1 MEIESNE
8 FIVFFSCNESFR
20 ELYQLLYISIQIW
33 LFAKLICD
41 CDYQHEICVHTF
53 HKGTPTVT
61 RNPPWAMWPVLTE
74 AQSSIS
80 YHKKSHPRKSQKR
93 VCKSTLGL
101 QTLHFQILNNR
112 ANPKIQIKRIEIPTL
127 CSSIS
132 LTQNETK
139 LNKIIYQLI

>member
-1 MEIESNE
+1 MS
-8 FIVFFSCNESFR
+8 
-20 ELYQLLYISIQIW
+20 LLYSFLVTNHLENCTNFYTYQYKFDYLLNSFVTVI
-33 LFAKLICD
+33 
-41 CDYQHEICVHTF
+41 YQHEICVHTF